1 MPEKKAT
8 DLAVLGLDERY
19 VYLKLKHRDNPVAK
33 LLDLRLSMTD
43 LEQCARMTAA
53 PSRPFAGIAASTAGR
68 SNPDSSRT
76 AFRPGGR
83 TGGGGNGGR
92 HDSPR
97 QPLGR
102 CPRCR

>member
-8 DLAVLGLDERY
+8 DLAVFGLDERY

-43 LEQCARMTAA
+43 LEQCARVTAA
-53 PSRPFAGIAASTAGR
+53 PSGPFAGIAASTAG
-68 SNPDSSRT
+68 SSTPDSSRT

-83 TGGGGNGGR
+83 TGEGGNGGG

-97 QPLGR
+97 
-102 CPRCR
+102 